1 MVSMD
6 GSGIYYYAKVPG
18 GVGVMAKKSVD
29 DRPLRM
35 FDAICAEYQNWFP
48 IFNRLGLKPRR
59 YFKDDQAVYV
69 ATAEGWFRLSLA
81 TYKKAEL
88 QWIRSILLY
97 LEERSFSNWA
107 VSWQK
112 TIIWEENESCYLI
125 QPWEFAGEYFSPT
138 DPAAIGRVAEILAE
152 LYRCGKDYRENKGI
166 EIYRD
171 RWSTVEREWEAEL
184 KRIQDL
190 PEDVFHEK
198 VRKEIHGCK
207 KEISGILTECL
218 GIWKSGINSLFEH
231 HLRSGV
237 IGHGN
242 LTAKKIIWLGYDFY
256 LLDWEHLS
264 FQPKIADLAELIDDI
279 GIWEP
284 EWIIYLINEYS
295 RIQPFWPEEYEGL
308 KAMLQYP
315 KRIIRLLREENADT
329 LEYKELK
336 EVRKELKR
344 KERCLAKVWRDLGT
358 EKRWAKSRTGFDKIP
373 DERGKIS
380 MVLSPMETWGGFA
393 SRQFDS
399 LIHVKSEQRLPKDVL
414 ERLSSITEDRVFGGR
429 DGNIMEGAS
438 GVDQLG
444 LSAELVGFEIIE
456 QVQPPTEEKMELDET
471 PTEELSEAKDKE
483 GAEKEHGDPAEEA
496 EKNEPVPAPKPQ
508 NQLLSWSKFP
518 TPIKK

>member
-1 MVSMD
+1 MGKNSLED
-6 GSGIYYYAKVPG
+6 K
-18 GVGVMAKKSVD
+18 
-29 DRPLRM
+29 PLRI
-35 FDAICAEYQNWFP
+35 FDAICAEYKNWFP

-59 YFKDDQAVYV
+59 YFKDDQGVYV
-69 ATAEGWFRLSLA
+69 ATAEGWFRLSMVP
-81 TYKKAEL
+81 YEKGEL

-97 LEERSFSNWA
+97 LEERSFANWA

-112 TIIWEENESCYLI
+112 TIIWEENDSCFLI
-125 QPWEFAGEYFSPT
+125 QPWEFTGESFSPG

-171 RWSTVEREWEAEL
+171 RWSTIEHEWEGEM
-184 KRIQDL
+184 KRIQEL
-190 PEDVFHEK
+190 PEDLFHEK

-207 KEISGILTECL
+207 KEIGDLLTDCL
-218 GIWKSGINSLFEH
+218 AIWKSGINNLFDH

-242 LTAKKIIWLGYDFY
+242 LTAAKIIWKDKDFY

-264 FQPKIADLAELIDDI
+264 FQPKIADLAALINDV

-284 EWIIYLINEYS
+284 EWIVYLINEYS
-295 RIQPFWPEEYEGL
+295 RLQPFWPEEYEAL

-315 KRIIRLLREENADT
+315 KRIVQLLREENAET
-329 LEYKELK
+329 LEYKEIK
-336 EVRKELKR
+336 EARKELKR

-358 EKRWAKSRTGFDKIP
+358 EKRWAKSRVSSDKIS
-373 DERGKIS
+373 DDRGKIS
-380 MVLSPMETWGGFA
+380 MVLSPMETWGGFTA
-393 SRQFDS
+393 RQFDS

-414 ERLSSITEDRVFGGR
+414 ERLTNISEDRVFGGR

-438 GVDQLG
+438 GVEQLG
-444 LSAELVGFEIIE
+444 LSAELGGFEIIE
-456 QVQPPTEEKMELDET
+456 NVQPPTEETVELDEAQA
-471 PTEELSEAKDKE
+471 EELTEAK
-483 GAEKEHGDPAEEA
+483 EKDSPVEKVDNSPAEDL
-496 EKNEPVPAPKPQ
+496 EKNEPAPVLKPQ